1 MNSPLQG
8 QDAAFG
14 PGALKPP
21 PPKEAQSLK
30 RNGEMNSPL
39 QGQDAAFGLGAV
51 KGRSYTYGLWRGCGA
66 LYRAWGGVPCRFG
79 QNNGVARTAI

>member
-39 QGQDAAFGLGAV
+39 QGQDAAFGLGAPFLRQDEL
-51 KGRSYTYGLWRGCGA
+51 KRRPYTYG
-66 LYRAWGGVPCRFG
+66 
-79 QNNGVARTAI
+79 I